1 MTEKLEKQAKVDAQP
16 TYDPPQALRLGGL
29 HTGEGG
35 ITPTCTVPGSGAVG
49 DCGTGASA
57 TGWCYVAGNTADF
70 GCDASGNT
78 ASTSCYGDGGSAI
91 TECNTTG
98 SGF

>member
-1 MTEKLEKQAKVDAQP
+1 MEKESKILRP
-16 TYDPPQALRLGGL
+16 TDDRPAYEPPRALRLDGT

-57 TGWCYVAGNTADF
+57 TGWCYVQGNTADF

-78 ASTSCYGDGGSAI
+78 AGTDCLSDGSTATVVCSTS
-91 TECNTTG
+91 G